1 MDKIVEFLKENPIGS
16 FATIKDGKPKVRPWG
31 FMMMEDGKFYFT
43 TANTK
48 EVYKQ
53 LQETPYLEFTCSN
66 KEGNWLRLSGEA
78 IFTKDLEIKKKVME
92 SSPGVKMLYQSP
104 DNPIFEVFYV
114 EHGQASIHEFGGKPI
129 HEITF

>member
-31 FMMMEDGKFYFT
+31 VMMMEDGKFYFT

-78 IFTKDLEIKKKVME
+78 IFTKDLEIKKKVM
-92 SSPGVKMLYQSP
+92 
-104 DNPIFEVFYV
+104 
-114 EHGQASIHEFGGKPI
+114 
-129 HEITF
+129 

>member
-1 MDKIVEFLKENPIGS
+1 MGLYDDGRRKIL
-16 FATIKDGKPKVRPWG
+16 
-31 FMMMEDGKFYFT
+31 FT